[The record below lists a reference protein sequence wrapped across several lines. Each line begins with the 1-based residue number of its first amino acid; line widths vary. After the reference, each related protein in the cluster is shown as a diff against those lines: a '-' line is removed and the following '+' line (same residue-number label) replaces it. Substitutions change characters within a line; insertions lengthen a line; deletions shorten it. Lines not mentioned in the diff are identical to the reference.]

1 LCLVVMPRQTKKNQ
15 PIVRFDKVGMLNV
28 GLILKTAREQKG
40 LTLDEL
46 SDLTGVGKTRLNDV
60 ELGNG
65 NKLMVDTL
73 EAYRRV
79 VLPQNPQTGNI
90 YQCWE
95 LLEIAMILEDPPELE
110 KEESGV

>member
-1 LCLVVMPRQTKKNQ
+1 MVK
-15 PIVRFDKVGMLNV
+15 V
-28 GLILKTAREQKG
+28 GLILKNAREQKG

-46 SDLTGVGKTRLNDV
+46 ADLTGVGKTRLNDV

-79 VLPQNPQTGNI
+79 IRPLNPETGEV

-110 KEESGV
+110 VQK

>member
-1 LCLVVMPRQTKKNQ
+1 MSRQSKKSE
-15 PIVRFDKVGMLNV
+15 PIARFDKVGMVKV
-28 GLILKTAREQKG
+28 GLILKNAREQKG

-46 SDLTGVGKTRLNDV
+46 ADLTGVGKTRLNDV
-60 ELGNG
+60 ELANG

-79 VLPQNPQTGNI
+79 VRPFNPETGKD

-95 LLEIAMILEDPPELE
+95 LLEIAMILEDPRELE
-110 KEESGV
+110 QKEN

>member
-1 LCLVVMPRQTKKNQ
+1 MVMPRQSKRSQ
-15 PIVRFDKVGMLNV
+15 PIARFDKVGMVKV
-28 GLILKTAREQKG
+28 GLILKNAREQKG

-46 SDLTGVGKTRLNDV
+46 ADLTGVGKTRLNDV

-79 VLPQNPQTGNI
+79 IRPVNPETGEV

-110 KEESGV
+110 ALK